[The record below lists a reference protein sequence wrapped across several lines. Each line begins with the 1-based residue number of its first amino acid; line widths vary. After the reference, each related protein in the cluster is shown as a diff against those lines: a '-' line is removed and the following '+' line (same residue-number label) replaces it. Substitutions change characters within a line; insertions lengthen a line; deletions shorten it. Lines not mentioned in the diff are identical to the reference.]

1 MVGCNQILE
10 KNVKGKEMMDLSKK
24 TPRELIEL
32 LDNVKVSDLEFN
44 EKTALIKEIEFK
56 LNGTR
61 DKNLEA
67 LKQIEESQ
75 ADVSDIAGQA

>member
-1 MVGCNQILE
+1 MIN
-10 KNVKGKEMMDLSKK
+10 LSKK
-24 TPRELIEL
+24 TPKELNKL

-61 DKNLEA
+61 DKNIEA
-67 LKQIEESQ
+67 LKQIEEGMD
-75 ADVSDIAGQA
+75 DVSDIVGKVVR

>member
-1 MVGCNQILE
+1 MI
-10 KNVKGKEMMDLSKK
+10 DLSKK
-24 TPRELIEL
+24 TPKELINL

-61 DKNLEA
+61 DKNIEA
-67 LKQIEESQ
+67 LKQIEEGM
-75 ADVSDIAGQA
+75 ADVSDIVGVGVR

>member
-1 MVGCNQILE
+1 MVGCDRILE
-10 KNVKGKEMMDLSKK
+10 KNNKEKEMIDLSKK
-24 TPRELIEL
+24 TPKELIKL

-67 LKQIEESQ
+67 LKQIEEGM
-75 ADVSDIAGQA
+75 ADVSDIVG

>member
-1 MVGCNQILE
+1 MI
-10 KNVKGKEMMDLSKK
+10 DLSKK
-24 TPRELIEL
+24 TSKELIKL

-56 LNGTR
+56 LNGAR
-61 DKNLEA
+61 DKDIEA

-75 ADVSDIAGQA
+75 ADVSDIVGQVVR